1 MKCNL
6 FPHLHNTYLTHIFI
20 MQLNDE
26 HTKNLH
32 SITKNPKGLHIIIGT
47 LGSSKTF
54 FMKHITQHFQLLGKN
69 LLL

>member
-1 MKCNL
+1 
-6 FPHLHNTYLTHIFI
+6 